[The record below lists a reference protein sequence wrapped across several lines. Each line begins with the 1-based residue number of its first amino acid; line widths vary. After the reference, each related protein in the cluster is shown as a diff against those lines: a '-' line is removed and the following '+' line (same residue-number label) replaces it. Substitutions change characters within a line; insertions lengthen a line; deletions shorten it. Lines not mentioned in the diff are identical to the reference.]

1 MEPYWAVLRTQ
12 PRQEALA
19 GQSVFAQGVETYLP
33 MLPARRPTE
42 SEQPL
47 FPGYLFASVD
57 IDSDDLLR
65 IRSAPGVSYVL
76 PQAGPPALL
85 RDETL
90 AAIRTRLVAYRAQHA
105 RKLEHGDRVTIVSG
119 PLRWHDAL
127 FVRHLN
133 ASGRVRILLDL
144 VQRTVP
150 VDVDQ
155 ALLKRVA

>member
-1 MEPYWAVLRTQ
+1 
-12 PRQEALA
+12 
-19 GQSVFAQGVETYLP
+19 
-33 MLPARRPTE
+33 MLPARRRTE

-47 FPGYLFASVD
+47 FPGYLFANIA
-57 IDSDDLLR
+57 IDSDDLLG

-85 RDETL
+85 REETL
-90 AAIRTRLVAYRAQHA
+90 SEIRTRLVAYRERQA

-144 VQRTVP
+144 VERNVP
-150 VDVDQ
+150 VDVDE